1 MNMKRIGILFFIAIL
16 HVHSAYTQVV
26 LPFRDP
32 TFSPS
37 ARAKDL
43 LARMTAEEKFY
54 QVFMVAHDGVFN
66 PKDFPHGIFGMELNA
81 AMINTQM
88 MDYKPLLTRIGEMN
102 KMQKYFVE
110 NTRLGIPALFFGE
123 ALHGAVA
130 ENCVSFPQSIALAA
144 SFDESILNEVFDAVA
159 EESQSLGWRQVLS
172 PVINIAGDARWGR
185 VEETYGEDPYW
196 TSVCAVQFVK
206 AFEQRNIIATPKH
219 FLANYGEG
227 GRDSYPVYLSEN
239 ALENIYYP
247 PFKAA
252 FKAGAR
258 SVMTSYNS
266 LNGIPCSMNP
276 HLLIEKLKTE
286 WMFGGF
292 VISDAG
298 AVGGANVLH
307 NTSTSY
313 EESGKQAIE
322 NGLDVI
328 FQTSIKHDEL
338 FKPPFLNNTI
348 NAAALDSAVFRVL
361 KAKFELGLFEN
372 PYITEQNFNVQD
384 HIQLARKSAEASAV
398 LLKNK
403 SKLLPLKQN
412 GNWKFNRLAVIGH
425 EAKACRLG
433 GYSGAGIE
441 PVSYYE
447 ACAKEFPQVNYASGV
462 SIHPN
467 AFNVVPDS
475 VLSTWKYQ
483 WYATSDFLQSVK
495 EESKE
500 GEVNVH
506 YTFAPPIP
514 EVSKSTYSVV
524 MHALL
529 TAPATGDYEIGLEGN
544 DGFQLYV
551 NGALVVDQSEKVSYH
566 RKTKSIHFEKGKV
579 YAIEIRFFETYGN
592 GQLKF
597 IWNYGVKSEDTAI
610 KEAIAVAKKSDCVL
624 FFAGIEE
631 GEFQDRNHIGLPGR
645 QEELLLALTKLNKP
659 MVVVLTG
666 GSVIGME
673 NWIDEVDAVLMMWY
687 GGEQQGNALVNVLI
701 GKVNPSGKLPI
712 TFARNEGQLPLTYYH
727 ASTGRGDDY
736 VDGTG
741 WPMFP
746 FGYGMSYTTFDIS
759 LLTASGNSLK
769 GDEEI
774 ELSTYVVNTGEVGGA
789 EVVQLYVSETLGGE
803 SKPIQRL
810 IGVEKV
816 YLEPHEVKQVVFTVG
831 KEELQTFE
839 TGKGW
844 GVWSKS
850 YEFSVGNSSKN
861 LVHKV
866 KVELIK

>member
-1 MNMKRIGILFFIAIL
+1 MNMKRIGILFFLQIL
-16 HVHSAYTQVV
+16 MACTAWSQVV
-26 LPFRDP
+26 LPYKNPNLPVSVRVH
-32 TFSPS
+32 
-37 ARAKDL
+37 DL
-43 LARMTAEEKFY
+43 LSRMTAEEKFY
-54 QVFMVAHDGVFN
+54 QVFMVAHDGVFI
-66 PKDFPHGIFGMELNA
+66 PEDFAHGIFGMELNA
-81 AMINTQM
+81 AMVNTQM

-102 KMQKYFVE
+102 RMQKYFIE
-110 NTRLGIPALFFGE
+110 ETRLGIPAVFFGE
-123 ALHGAVA
+123 ALHGAIA
-130 ENCVSFPQSIALAA
+130 EHSVSFPQSIALAA

-159 EESQSLGWRQVLS
+159 EESVSLGWRQVLS

-219 FLANYGEG
+219 FVANYGEG

-276 HLLIEKLKTE
+276 QLLIEKLKTE

-307 NTSTSY
+307 NTSASY

-338 FKPPFLNNTI
+338 FKPPFVQNKL
-348 NAAALDSAVFRVL
+348 AVADLDSAVARVL

-372 PYITEQNFNVQD
+372 PYITEQNFNEQD

-398 LLKNK
+398 LLKNA
-403 SKLLPLKQN
+403 SNILPLKQK
-412 GNWKFNRLAVIGH
+412 GNWKYNHIAVIGQ

-433 GYSGAGIE
+433 GYSGEGLH
-441 PVSYYE
+441 PVSYYD
-447 ACAKEFPQVNYASGV
+447 ACLREFPQMKYASGV
-462 SIHPN
+462 FIHPN
-467 AFNVVPDS
+467 AFNLVPDS

-483 WYATSDFLQSVK
+483 WFATSDFLQAVK

-500 GEVNVH
+500 GELNVH
-506 YTFAPPIP
+506 YTFAAPIP

-524 MHALL
+524 MHSLL

-551 NGALVVDQSEKVSYH
+551 NGQLVVDQSEKVSYH
-566 RKTKSIHFEKGKV
+566 RKTESIHFEKGKV
-579 YAIEIRFFETYGN
+579 YAIEIHFFETYGN
-592 GQLKF
+592 GELKF
-597 IWNYGVKSEDTAI
+597 IWNYGVESEDAAI
-610 KEAIAVAKKSDCVL
+610 KEAIAVAKKSECIL

-645 QEELLLALTKLNKP
+645 QEELLLALTELNKP
-659 MVVVLTG
+659 IVVVLTG

-673 NWIDEVDAVLMMWY
+673 NWIDKVDAVLMMWY
-687 GGEQQGNALVNVLI
+687 GGEQQGNALVNLLS

-741 WPMFP
+741 WPLFP

-759 LLTASGNSLK
+759 PLTTSANTLREN
-769 GDEEI
+769 EEI
-774 ELSTYVVNTGEVGGA
+774 ELSSYVVNTGEVAGA
-789 EVVQLYVSETLGGE
+789 EVVQLYVSETLGNE
-803 SKPIQRL
+803 SKPVQRL
-810 IGVEKV
+810 IGVVKV
-816 YLEPHEVKQVVFTVG
+816 YLEPHEVKQVVFTIG
-831 KEELQTFE
+831 KEVLQSFE
-839 TGKGW
+839 SGKGW
-844 GVWSKS
+844 GVWSKR
-850 YEFSVGNSSKN
+850 YEFAIGNSSKN
-861 LVHKV
+861 LVHKISV
-866 KVELIK
+866 IN